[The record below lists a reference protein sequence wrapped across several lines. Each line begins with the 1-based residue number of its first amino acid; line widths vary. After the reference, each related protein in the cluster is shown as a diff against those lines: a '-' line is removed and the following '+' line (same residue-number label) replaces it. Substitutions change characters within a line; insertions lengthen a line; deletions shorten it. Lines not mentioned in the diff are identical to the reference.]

1 MAKVRNSSHLLAYYV
16 CDDCDNGGKYPMRR
30 MAAIYTAIK
39 RIDPFHVV
47 MGAPW
52 CGKRHYCFN
61 LPSFYCQPSLS
72 RACLGNS
79 FVGFQI
85 GSTKTQS

>member
-1 MAKVRNSSHLLAYYV
+1 
-16 CDDCDNGGKYPMRR
+16 MRR

-61 LPSFYCQPSLS
+61 LPSFYCLVCPEPVLATHLSVFRSDQRKLNHETACSLPQG
-72 RACLGNS
+72 RALERLCLEREWCLW
-79 FVGFQI
+79 
-85 GSTKTQS
+85 